1 MSDEE
6 DKAAAEAKAKTDA
19 DQKKL
24 DDEQKAAAEKAK
36 EEGKKGLLAEA
47 KEAAAALKAENDR
60 HEANMK
66 KQEEMNAEALLNG
79 QSAGTAD
86 AQTKEETPAE
96 YKDRVMAGEADANS
110 N

>member
-24 DDEQKAAAEKAK
+24 DDEQKAAAEKVK
-36 EEGKKGLLAEA
+36 EEGKKSTLAEA
-47 KEAAAALKAENDR
+47 KETVAALKVENER

-79 QSAGTAD
+79 QTPASPQQAK
-86 AQTKEETPAE
+86 QEETPAE
-96 YKDRVMAGEADANS
+96 YAKKVMAGEIEQNE
-110 N
+110 